1 MYVMKKNYIGPL
13 YSETKKMK
21 VFWIK
26 KKFKSNKTS
35 KNLKKITKQSNV
47 YRGYASTYNVKI
59 LISFNLE
66 L

>member
-1 MYVMKKNYIGPL
+1 
-13 YSETKKMK
+13 MK